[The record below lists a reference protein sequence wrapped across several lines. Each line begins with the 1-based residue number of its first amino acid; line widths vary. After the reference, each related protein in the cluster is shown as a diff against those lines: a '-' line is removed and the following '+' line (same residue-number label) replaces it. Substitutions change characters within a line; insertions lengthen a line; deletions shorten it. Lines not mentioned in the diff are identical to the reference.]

1 MTIQIAQ
8 GLSEEKTFNS
18 NVPTALTGSLN
29 TSATGSYFFVVVRAY
44 SPSANTITDTFSNT
58 WTLLG
63 SQANGST
70 TTYMY
75 IGAASDGSPGAG
87 GSTHRPTISKATGDV
102 ASVSF
107 FEVTGAASSSVQD
120 GTLAS
125 VLDSSSPF
133 NQTITTTNAT
143 DLIIGIG
150 ASNSAANPTTYTPG
164 TGFSLA
170 SSSSFTNGTNSD
182 TIGVMSQR
190 VTSTGTYGPNFTT
203 SSGTNAAVLTF
214 ALKEASSGPSI
225 AVLTADYYRRRRVN
239 HI

>member
-1 MTIQIAQ
+1 MTIAIAQ
-8 GLSEEKTFNS
+8 GLSEEHTYNS
-18 NVPTALTGSLN
+18 NVPLATTGSLN
-29 TSATGSYFFVVVRAY
+29 TSATGSYFVVVVRAY
-44 SPSANTITDTFSNT
+44 SPSANTITDTYSNT

-70 TTYMY
+70 TTYVY
-75 IGAASDGSPGAG
+75 LGTSAASGTAAG
-87 GSTHRPTISKATGDV
+87 GTSHKVTVSKATGDT

-107 FEVTGAASSSVQD
+107 FEVTGAATSSVQD
-120 GTLAS
+120 GTLVS
-125 VLDSSSPF
+125 NLDAASPF

-143 DLIIGIG
+143 DLVIGIG

-164 TGFSLA
+164 TGFTLA
-170 SSSSFTNGTNSD
+170 STSSFTNGANSD

-214 ALKEASSGPSI
+214 ALKESASGPSV
-225 AVLTADYYRRRRVN
+225 AVLISTNRHRRRLM
-239 HI
+239 

>member
-1 MTIQIAQ
+1 MTIAIAQ
-8 GLSEEKTFNS
+8 GLSEEHTFSS
-18 NVPTALTGSLN
+18 NTPTALTGSLN
-29 TSATGSYFFVVVRAY
+29 TAATGSYFVVVVRAY

-63 SQANGST
+63 SIANGST
-70 TTYMY
+70 TTYVY
-75 IGAASDGSPGAG
+75 LGAASGGGPAAG
-87 GSTHRPTISKATGDV
+87 GSTHRPTISKATGDT
-102 ASVSF
+102 AAVSF

-143 DLIIGIG
+143 DLVIGIG

-164 TGFSLA
+164 TGFTLA
-170 SSSSFTNGTNSD
+170 SSSSFTNGTNVD

-214 ALKEASSGPSI
+214 ALKESASGPSV
-225 AVLTADYYRRRRVN
+225 AVLISTNRHRRRLM
-239 HI
+239 

>member
-1 MTIQIAQ
+1 MTIAIAQ
-8 GLSEEKTFNS
+8 GLAEEHTYGS
-18 NVPTALTGSLN
+18 NTPQATTGSLN
-29 TSATGSYFFVVVRAY
+29 TSATGSYFFVVIRAY
-44 SPSANTITDTFSNT
+44 SPSANTITDTYSNT

-70 TTYMY
+70 TTYVY
-75 IGAASDGSPGAG
+75 KGASAG
-87 GSTHRPTISKATGDV
+87 GGTAAGGATHKITISKATGDT
-102 ASVSF
+102 ASMCF
-107 FEVTGAASSSVQD
+107 FEVTGAATSSVQD

-164 TGFSLA
+164 TGFTLA
-170 SSSSFTNGTNSD
+170 STSSFTNGTNSD

-214 ALKEASSGPSI
+214 ALKELAAAGGSKLLSMLNNQAGF
-225 AVLTADYYRRRRVN
+225 
-239 HI
+239 